1 MLAGVKTMEKKRI
14 VIIDDDDMITMSL
27 EMIISADPE
36 FEVVAKGHS
45 GRDAIRLYQEYHPD
59 LLLSDIRMEDMN
71 GLDAAEEIL
80 AQDHQAVILLL
91 TTFSDDEYI
100 VKALKLGVK
109 GYLLKQDYT
118 SLLVSLRAALNG
130 QSVFG
135 GAVVNKL
142 PEIMQKAGEESMAY
156 TGDVAGST
164 FDYKAHDITEK
175 EYQVIQLV
183 SEGYSNKEIAERI
196 FLSEGTVR
204 NYLSQILEKLEL
216 RDRTQLA
223 IFYLRHTN
231 ENISE

>member
-1 MLAGVKTMEKKRI
+1 MEKKRI
-14 VIIDDDDMITMSL
+14 GIIDDDDMITMSL

-71 GLDAAEEIL
+71 GLDAEEEIL

-91 TTFSDDEYI
+91 TTVSDDEYI
-100 VKALKLGVK
+100 EKALKLGVK

>member
-1 MLAGVKTMEKKRI
+1 MEKKRI

-27 EMIISADPE
+27 EMIISADPV

>member
-1 MLAGVKTMEKKRI
+1 MEKKRI

-223 IFYLRHTN
+223 IFYIRHTN